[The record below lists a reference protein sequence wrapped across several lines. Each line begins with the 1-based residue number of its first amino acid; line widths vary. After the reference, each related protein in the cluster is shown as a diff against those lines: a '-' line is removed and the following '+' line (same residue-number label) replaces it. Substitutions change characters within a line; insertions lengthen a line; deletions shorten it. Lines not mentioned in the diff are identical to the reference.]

1 MGYGAV
7 ESMQKTS
14 RKTTNRALFG
24 LLLATIVIP
33 LPAMTPA
40 LLSSALGAMSLVAA
54 PTRVGDAALMVPV
67 YFMPGRGR
75 PKQVMVPETQLASM
89 VEPTPVIHETSVEQ
103 ALPFEDIRTPAIY
116 EIDLRLPSPWQ
127 WLLVPDPTVGTGTG
141 RPLPRFP
148 TPVPEPSTWAM
159 LITGFVLAGV
169 FIRRR
174 RSVQAGVHA

>member
-1 MGYGAV
+1 
-7 ESMQKTS
+7 MQKTS

-54 PTRVGDAALMVPV
+54 PTRVATPVVPV
-67 YFMPGRGR
+67 YFMPARGR
-75 PKQVMVPETQLASM
+75 PKQVLVPEEQLASM
-89 VEPTPVIHETSVEQ
+89 AEPEPVIQEANVEQ
-103 ALPFEDIRTPAIY
+103 ALPFDDIRTPAIY
-116 EIDLRLPSPWQ
+116 EIDPRLPSPWQ
-127 WLLVPDPTVGTGTG
+127 WLLTPDPTVGTGTG

-174 RSVQAGVHA
+174 RAIPALAHA